1 MSNSSVLTNERTG
14 KKKGLGTDLNRP
26 RFAIMNPE
34 LTYTIPKY
42 QLTCGIVDIMMHT
55 LDRYFTPVEGNQM
68 TDRIAE
74 NLLQNVIENGR
85 IAFKDQTDYD
95 AMSELMWCSSLSHNG
110 ITGLGGTRE
119 FAVHKLGHE
128 LSAAYDVA
136 HGASLSATWGAWAK
150 YVMMA
155 KPERFAQYAR
165 KVWNVEETDDID
177 AAIAGIEKTVEYF
190 ASLDMP
196 VCLPDLE
203 QPGDKGKVG
212 VLSEEVLYELADR
225 VTAGDTMKISTLQPM
240 NREDI
245 LNIYRLANK
254 EA

>member
-1 MSNSSVLTNERTG
+1 MVLTLAAAGSEMSNSSVLTNERTG

-34 LTYTIPKY
+34 LTYTLPKY

-110 ITGLGGTRE
+110 ITGLGRNQRIC
-119 FAVHKLGHE
+119 
-128 LSAAYDVA
+128 S
-136 HGASLSATWGAWAK
+136 S
-150 YVMMA
+150 
-155 KPERFAQYAR
+155 
-165 KVWNVEETDDID
+165 
-177 AAIAGIEKTVEYF
+177 
-190 ASLDMP
+190 
-196 VCLPDLE
+196 
-203 QPGDKGKVG
+203 
-212 VLSEEVLYELADR
+212 
-225 VTAGDTMKISTLQPM
+225 
-240 NREDI
+240 
-245 LNIYRLANK
+245 
-254 EA
+254 